1 MSRAPII
8 NFETPPET
16 GTQIAYFRGVILTF
30 VRSVPY
36 ERLDG
41 SQSHLLEWRA
51 DDGRLATSGLRA
63 NGVTWGGLN
72 AALERIVGNRS
83 H

>member
-8 NFETPPET
+8 NFPEPPVT
-16 GTQIAYFRGVILTF
+16 GTVIAYFKGRTLTLLRGV
-30 VRSVPY
+30 PY
-36 ERLDG
+36 IRLDG
-41 SQSHLLEWRA
+41 SQSYLLEWRA

-63 NGVTWGGLN
+63 NGVCWGGLD
-72 AALERIVGNRS
+72 AALERIAQNRA